1 VQAALAVGAHHV
13 LLVPGPAPMPQ
24 RVLLPLALGE
34 PGKVDAAFTGRL
46 CRHLSAEVT
55 VLTVLRPPPESD
67 IELRAA
73 ERYLAAAARTVGS
86 AGCKAATRIRFGEV
100 EEQIRPEMLE
110 SRHEMLVGGAPQS
123 HAGAPT
129 RVAGVVARLLLQA
142 THPVLVVRG
151 RGGA

>member
-1 VQAALAVGAHHV
+1 
-13 LLVPGPAPMPQ
+13 M
-24 RVLLPLALGE
+24 
-34 PGKVDAAFTGRL
+34 DAAFTGRL

-100 EEQIRPEMLE
+100 EEQIRQEMLE
-110 SRHEMLVGGAPQS
+110 SRHEMLVVGAPQS